1 MINIILSILII
12 HMFRI
17 IVFKVQYTT
26 LNCGIFA
33 WAGKDPKHFNKN
45 KLDILGIFNESRGTH
60 SCGIS
65 KDGDILI
72 GIDKNKVYKDFLS
85 NTNYDAP
92 TKVPVVIGHTRLS
105 TFGEHTLDNAHPFGY
120 GEFNKHYEF
129 VGVHNG
135 TLINHLEIARLN
147 NISDKATVVEN
158 NISKTRSKIDSEVL
172 LECIYKTKSFNV
184 LSQYNGAAATV
195 FTNLQ
200 TPNVMYCFRGASKKS
215 NIVEGIEGERPLFYY
230 KENKNSLYISSMEN
244 SLYAIGGTKK
254 TVFEFVPNTVYKIT
268 DGDISTAVKYKINR
282 NDNYQTYSTFTP
294 PSKRVEYNEYLDD
307 DDWTDYHGYRNQPRN
322 YPKQPLQKE
331 FVFNANNAINL
342 NKEIYIQK
350 AGDFE
355 SPIYFNKL
363 RYWRNGHLISG
374 CFTFVPNF
382 GFYFLGHGLKES
394 DDAFYG
400 LVNKVF
406 LGKDFVNDISTLSES
421 DIKKSFLPFK
431 STAKNEIKFPSVY
444 YFYKGIRLQ
453 TATDYIACLQMDKEY
468 ESPFD
473 WRSLSQ
479 CAAHP
484 IIEISE
490 DKGSSAGSIV
500 LKFDKPVTDI
510 VCPLGSEKIYT
521 FEEGRC
527 TKITTVVK
535 NNKNLQE
542 VAEAL
547 LKHEKKV
554 VETEFSIE
562 DEDETKVIV
571 LQLDDDLLEKDLNDI
586 FKDNLMKFP
595 MYIKR
600 LENYKNNQK
609 AKDALIILE
618 KFLYKSTKLMTYDL
632 KE

>member
-33 WAGKDPKHFNKN
+33 WAGKDPKQFNKN

-65 KDGDILI
+65 KDGDIVI

-92 TKVPVVIGHTRLS
+92 AKIPVVIGHTRLS

-120 GEFNKHYEF
+120 GELNKHYEF

-135 TLINHLEIARLN
+135 TLINHLDIAKLN
-147 NISDKATVVEN
+147 NVSNVATVVEN
-158 NISKTRSKIDSEVL
+158 NISKTRNKIDSEVL
-172 LECIYKTKSFNV
+172 LECIFKSKNFNV
-184 LSQYNGAAATV
+184 LSQYNGAAAVV

-200 TPNVMYCFRGASKKS
+200 QPNVMYCFRGESRKVNTLEATSD
-215 NIVEGIEGERPLFYY
+215 ERPLFYY
-230 KENKNSLYISSMEN
+230 KESKNSLYISSMEN

-254 TVFEFVPNTVYKIT
+254 TVFEFETNKVYKIT
-268 DGDISTAVKYKINR
+268 DGDITTVVKYKIDRKN
-282 NDNYQTYSTFTP
+282 NYQTYSTYTAWKKP
-294 PSKRVEYNEYLDD
+294 EYNEYLDD
-307 DDWTDYHGYRNQPRN
+307 DDWEDYRGYKNNLPINR
-322 YPKQPLQKE
+322 PKLPEQKQ
-331 FVFNANNAINL
+331 FVFDKTDAINL
-342 NKEIYIQK
+342 NKEVYFTK
-350 AGDFE
+350 STNFE
-355 SPIYFNKL
+355 STVYFNKL

-374 CFTFVPNF
+374 CFTFVPQF
-382 GFYFLGHGLKES
+382 GFHFLGHGLKES

-400 LVNKVF
+400 LVNKLF
-406 LGKDFVNDISTLSES
+406 FGKDFVNDISLLSEEN
-421 DIKKSFLPFK
+421 IAKSRIPFK
-431 STAKNEIKFPSVY
+431 STSKHEIKFPSVY
-444 YFYKGIRLQ
+444 YFYKGVRLQ
-453 TATDYIACLQMDKEY
+453 TASDYIACLQMDKEF
-468 ESPFD
+468 EAPFD

-490 DKGSSAGSIV
+490 DKGSNAGSVV
-500 LKFDKPVTDI
+500 LKLDRPVTDI
-510 VCPLGSEKIYT
+510 VCPLGSEKIYS
-521 FEEGRC
+521 FEDGRC
-527 TKITTVVK
+527 IKITAVTK
-535 NNKNLQE
+535 NTKSLQE
-542 VAEAL
+542 VADAL
-547 LKHEKKV
+547 LAHENKV

-562 DEDETKVIV
+562 DEDTKVIT
-571 LQLDDDLLEKDLNDI
+571 LNLDDDLLEKDFNDI

-600 LENYKNNQK
+600 LEKYKDNPK
-609 AKDALIILE
+609 AKDALLILE
-618 KFLYKSTKLMTYDL
+618 KFLYKSTKLMAYDL